1 MHSSLQNITAITII
15 VVGLILGLTTFDNY
29 LYNYHTRENTQIIIK
44 TMVEECQMIKKRE
57 KLDDS
62 FEQTSLAVNQILGR
76 GNHSLT
82 QESYLE
88 LLSLCTI
95 TKKNKIKI

>member
-44 TMVEECQMIKKRE
+44 TMVESVK
-57 KLDDS
+57 
-62 FEQTSLAVNQILGR
+62 
-76 GNHSLT
+76 
-82 QESYLE
+82 
-88 LLSLCTI
+88 
-95 TKKNKIKI
+95 

>member
-1 MHSSLQNITAITII
+1 
-15 VVGLILGLTTFDNY
+15 
-29 LYNYHTRENTQIIIK
+29 
-44 TMVEECQMIKKRE
+44 MIKKRE

-95 TKKNKIKI
+95 TKKK